1 MEATKYQA
9 GMLVEH
15 PKMPQLGRGKVVDVA
30 GNRVEVQFRSKRTAF
45 DVSVAALKVA
55 DVQSDAELDA
65 IEKHGHARRKIGKV
79 REAKI
84 PRPTQHEA
92 MAFFQKTF
100 PQGFNDP
107 LYARKER
114 DWKQAAHQRFVD
126 LLGNGQGQKLL
137 ADGNIEELSKR
148 VLAVIGKTPMLASLE
163 TVRLKPALEQ
173 TKAAEAF
180 FTTLFTVLNAT
191 GVNEDAVTRYF
202 LAVAGLPSIAGKPV
216 ATWPVSTI
224 LLALADPTRF
234 VFVKPQASQAA
245 VQRAGF
251 AVHYETKPNWVT
263 YNHFLAF
270 SREQLEQLKPLGA
283 KDLLDVYS
291 FGWAAWSYKDAD
303 EKPAAR
309 KEEAEVESSA
319 DGDGED
325 DDGDDE

>member
-1 MEATKYQA
+1 MMVMEATKFQP

-15 PKMPQLGRGKVVDVA
+15 PKMPELGRGKVVDVA

-45 DVSVAALKVA
+45 DVSVAPLKAA
-55 DVQSDAELDA
+55 DVQQDAELDA

-92 MAFFQKTF
+92 VSFFQKTF
-100 PQGFNDP
+100 PQGFTDP
-107 LYARKER
+107 LYMKKER
-114 DWKQAAHQRFVD
+114 DWKIAAQQRFHD
-126 LLGNGQGQKLL
+126 LLGNGHGQKLH
-137 ADGNIEELSKR
+137 AEGNIEELSKR
-148 VLAVIGKTPMLASLE
+148 TLAVIGKTPMLASLE
-163 TVRLKPALEQ
+163 TVRLKPALES
-173 TKAAEAF
+173 TKAASDF
-180 FTTLFTVLNAT
+180 FGALFTMLNAN
-191 GVNEDAVTRYF
+191 GVNEDAV
-202 LAVAGLPSIAGKPV
+202 AALPSVQGKPV

-224 LLALADPTRF
+224 LPALADPTRF

-270 SREQLEQLKPLGA
+270 SKEQLEQLKPLGA
-283 KDLLDVYS
+283 RDLLDVYS
-291 FGWAAWSYKDAD
+291 FGWAAWNYKDSDARPAKKEKAEPAQESAGDSED
-303 EKPAAR
+303 E
-309 KEEAEVESSA
+309 
-319 DGDGED
+319 